1 METSI
6 LSTFAGTVKE
16 VLVKEGDKVQPD
28 DLLVVFESI
37 DDSDFKLHVND
48 LL

>member
-16 VLVKEGDKVQPD
+16 VLVKEGEKVQPD
-28 DLLVVFESI
+28 DLLIVF
-37 DDSDFKLHVND
+37 DSMDKAAE
-48 LL
+48 